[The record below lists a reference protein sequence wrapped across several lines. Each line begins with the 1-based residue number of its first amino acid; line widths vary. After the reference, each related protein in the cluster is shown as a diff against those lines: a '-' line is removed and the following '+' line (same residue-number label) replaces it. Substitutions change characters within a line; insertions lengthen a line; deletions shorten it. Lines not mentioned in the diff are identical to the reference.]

1 LSNCWLRSLYPKSAV
16 EEGALQKIRLVDSD
30 VADHLRAALRA
41 SRALS
46 HLRTAQPIRG
56 VKADRGLGS
65 QGTQPRPDLVKQ
77 QLADLAIRQSGE
89 SLCQDSGDQH
99 GGGEPLHGVAE
110 AQAPPLFLDQFP
122 DVQFLSPACSVRSD
136 RKSRPEGCALPKISF
151 QDRTNFPHAPY
162 SVRVKQ
168 NTETIECPLCSG
180 AGALTRAE
188 ILDRLG
194 AKDFARVAQLSAE
207 EAFRLLQRKQSE
219 DQQSVWLRFESEL
232 AKRTAEIEQHY
243 RDELRTVGG
252 RIEELESAAR
262 IAEELHALDVQLGH
276 SDSDARL
283 LAAQSRNA
291 DLSRRVEDCLRE
303 VAELRERNHELE
315 TEMAKVARVGK
326 REELD
331 FADEVRSWAGISVS
345 EKLPK
350 NGDFILAYRD
360 PSGTPLEP
368 RMVVDN
374 KDKMSVS
381 EGDIRKLIRDAKERR
396 SAVGI
401 IVAREESQL
410 RQVDRERRWGQEDGV
425 WVLRTTRRWLPRDLE
440 VLRPVFE
447 RMRTEG
453 PDFLPKNSALAEEV
467 RRTFADL
474 DEVERELGKA
484 SKAIDAASGLTAK
497 YRGRLQALCDNATA
511 PKMPPKPQQD
521 GRVRQTAGA

>member
-1 LSNCWLRSLYPKSAV
+1 L
-16 EEGALQKIRLVDSD
+16 DD
-30 VADHLRAALRA
+30 
-41 SRALS
+41 
-46 HLRTAQPIRG
+46 
-56 VKADRGLGS
+56 KAGGL
-65 QGTQPRPDLVKQ
+65 
-77 QLADLAIRQSGE
+77 
-89 SLCQDSGDQH
+89 
-99 GGGEPLHGVAE
+99 
-110 AQAPPLFLDQFP
+110 PPQ
-122 DVQFLSPACSVRSD
+122 
-136 RKSRPEGCALPKISF
+136 
-151 QDRTNFPHAPY
+151 
-162 SVRVKQ
+162 
-168 NTETIECPLCSG
+168 TETIECPLCLG

-207 EAFRLLQRKQSE
+207 EAFRLLQNKHDHEHQTA
-219 DQQSVWLRFESEL
+219 WARFETEL
-232 AKRTAEIEQHY
+232 AKRTAEIRERHK
-243 RDELRTVGG
+243 DELRT
-252 RIEELESAAR
+252 
-262 IAEELHALDVQLGH
+262 
-276 SDSDARL
+276 
-283 LAAQSRNA
+283 AQSER
-291 DLSRRVEDCLRE
+291 DDITRRVEDRLRE
-303 VAELRERNHELE
+303 VAQLRERNHELE

-331 FADEVRSWAGISVS
+331 FADEARSWAGISVS

-360 PSGTPLEP
+360 PSGAPVEP

-440 VLRPVFE
+440 VLKPVFE

-453 PDFLPKNSALAEEV
+453 PDFLQKNSALAEEV
-467 RRTFADL
+467 RRTFVDL
-474 DEVERELGKA
+474 DEVEKELSKA
-484 SKAIDAASGLTAK
+484 SKAIDAASGLTTN
-497 YRGRLQALCDNATA
+497 YRGRLQALCENAA
-511 PKMPPKPQQD
+511 ARRIAPKPQQD